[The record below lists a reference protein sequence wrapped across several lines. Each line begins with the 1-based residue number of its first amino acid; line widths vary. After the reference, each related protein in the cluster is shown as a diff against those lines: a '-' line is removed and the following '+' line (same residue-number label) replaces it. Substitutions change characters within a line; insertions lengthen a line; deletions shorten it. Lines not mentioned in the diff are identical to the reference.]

1 MARHYLPMSPL
12 PQQWSWSFLYPEDLY
27 NENAID
33 VTCEKGDYTVTENTM
48 DDDQGILSRDGKH
61 CIGSFPLRGIQ
72 PFQKVRRFTDRGLGA
87 CITISLLT
95 LQVLRKPDGLDKE
108 WHSTAVWIAEGIP
121 EELEACFFCICFVLA
136 AYHSDSNDFA
146 SEILFRNRKRT
157 ATTSTLNLC
166 FDDIPVL
173 QLEFDPSLL
182 INVQIRT
189 YYATRGAPE

>member
-48 DDDQGILSRDGKH
+48 DDYQGILSRDGKH

-87 CITISLLT
+87 CITITLFS

-108 WHSTAVWIAEGIP
+108 WQSTAAWIAERIP
-121 EELEACFFCICFVLA
+121 EELETGYFRACLVLA
-136 AYHSDSNDFA
+136 TYHSDSNDFA
-146 SEILFRNRKRT
+146 SETLFCNHKRT
-157 ATTSTLNLC
+157 ATSSIRNLC

-173 QLEFDPSLL
+173 QLELDPSLL
-182 INVQIRT
+182 INIQIRT
-189 YYATRGAPE
+189 FNTPPHEA